1 MSDTTQAKTPV
12 TVKVSL
18 LEPIERESG
27 PVTDLTL
34 RKPRAGEMRGLSLK
48 DLMNADVG
56 AVITL
61 VPRIADPFI
70 TDHEAGML
78 SAEDIAEIGGTI
90 VGFFMTPLQK
100 AMMQELMGGAAPSMN

>member
-27 PVTDLTL
+27 PVTELTL

-70 TDHEAGML
+70 TDHEAAML